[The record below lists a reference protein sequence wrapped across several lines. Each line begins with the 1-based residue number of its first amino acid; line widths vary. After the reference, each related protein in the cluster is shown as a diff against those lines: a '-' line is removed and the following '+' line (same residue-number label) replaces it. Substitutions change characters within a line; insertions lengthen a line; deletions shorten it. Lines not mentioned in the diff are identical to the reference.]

1 MNSEHELQPWT
12 PNTKR
17 RRAMTGKGKEYE
29 EQRMT
34 SKKKK
39 DYFPTMN
46 DSQMNR
52 TSLPYDDLYIFRKL
66 DW

>member
-1 MNSEHELQPWT
+1 MDVVKASEAMDLEHELQPST

-39 DYFPTMN
+39 DSFSTMDGN
-46 DSQMNR
+46 S
-52 TSLPYDDLYIFRKL
+52 
-66 DW
+66 